1 MSTAQSSTGTG
12 NAGPT
17 AVRLLIDPNL
27 ETCPDFSSD
36 EYQDVRKAFPDDAT
50 AITAL
55 TTGWTKSNDK
65 RKLQWSA
72 QAAEDE
78 AARQEAENLRQE
90 AEARAAEEAQKTADE
105 ERAEAEKKKPKLGD
119 FNADNAPPS
128 FVEARISAFAQKKLE
143 KMEYVVLWPFT
154 PTGLQEAAS
163 AAISSVEDT
172 SSFRLGTDTNDQLT
186 IHSGPSSA
194 THKSMKPDEDLSWH
208 DFELGHNR
216 FIKEI
221 IRANW
226 SKRHVDALT
235 QFFYLIDTHTL
246 REQKH
251 GEKILITYAARY
263 RLDWHRT
270 LGTDQSFNIA
280 RINETMLHKIA
291 DEHFYK
297 LRANEADRCEYL
309 AFFDS
314 VLVLTI
320 LLLCR
325 IFLLCHNCYLSIH
338 CCYLSIRFCY
348 CYPSIG

>member
-90 AEARAAEEAQKTADE
+90 AEAP
-105 ERAEAEKKKPKLGD
+105 EKKKPKLGD